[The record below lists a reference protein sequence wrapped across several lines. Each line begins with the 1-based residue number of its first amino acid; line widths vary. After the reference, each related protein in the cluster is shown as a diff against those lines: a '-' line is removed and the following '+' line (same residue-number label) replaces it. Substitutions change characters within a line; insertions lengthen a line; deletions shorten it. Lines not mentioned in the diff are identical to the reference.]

1 MIAMFKDAFGARSEK
16 VEVDLCAFLLV
27 ALYGLDLLTATP
39 SAKPYRCL
47 EKLRLV
53 PMA

>member
-16 VEVDLCAFLLV
+16 GEVDLCAFLLV

-39 SAKPYRCL
+39 SAKPHRCSA
-47 EKLRLV
+47 KLRLV
-53 PMA
+53 PMT